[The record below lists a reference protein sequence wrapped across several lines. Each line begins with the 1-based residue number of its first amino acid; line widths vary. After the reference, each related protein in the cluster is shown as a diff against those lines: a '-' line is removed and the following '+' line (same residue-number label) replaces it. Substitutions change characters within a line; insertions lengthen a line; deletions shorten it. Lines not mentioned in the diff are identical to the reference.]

1 MIRSTVLAVAAAIAL
16 TAPFTTADAQVIP
29 AKGGA
34 TPAPTLATD
43 TPPSANPPSTELLH
57 SSTVRLLQSDY
68 DTQLQRL
75 PPDARLG
82 FGTDI
87 DRINALLRT
96 ILADKTLAEE
106 ARKTGVASDPEVAA
120 RIAAETDRMLAL
132 AVMER
137 NDAAWGKEFDARPN
151 MTEAAR
157 ERWLAQ
163 PERYKRPEEVKLT
176 HILYATSKHENA
188 QALAQAARAK
198 IVAGADMSALARAE
212 SDEPTAKE
220 DGGQTDWSPGN
231 KFDARV
237 ARAIAALKKVG
248 DVSNPVRTPNGYYVV
263 RLDGKRGG
271 ETRPFDQV
279 KDEIIRDMRKNY
291 IDEQRAKRMAAIR
304 NDPSIVVNQPAVD
317 RLLVR
322 IDPEVIKQSQSPQAP
337 PPGAAK

>member
-1 MIRSTVLAVAAAIAL
+1 MIRSTVCAMVAAVAL
-16 TAPFTTADAQVIP
+16 TAQFTSVGAQVLP
-29 AKGGA
+29 AKGGPA
-34 TPAPTLATD
+34 PTTPAPD
-43 TPPSANPPSTELLH
+43 MPPSANPPSTELLH

-68 DTQLQRL
+68 DTQLLRL

-82 FGTDI
+82 FGADI

-96 ILADKTLAEE
+96 ILADKTLADE
-106 ARKTGVASDPEVAA
+106 ARKTGIASDPIVAA

-137 NDAAWGKEFDARPN
+137 NDANWGKEFDARPN

-163 PERYKRPEEVKLT
+163 PDRYKRPEEVKLT
-176 HILYATSKHENA
+176 HILYTTAKHENA

-198 IVAGADMSALARAE
+198 IVAGADMVALAKAE
-212 SDEPTAKE
+212 SDEPTATD

-231 KFDARV
+231 KFEARL

-248 DVSNPVRTPNGYYVV
+248 DVSMPIKTQNGYYVM
-263 RLDGKRGG
+263 RLDGRRGG

-291 IDEQRAKRMAAIR
+291 VDEQRAKRMAAIR

-317 RLLVR
+317 KLLVR
-322 IDPEVIKQSQSPQAP
+322 IDPELIKKSQENPRAS